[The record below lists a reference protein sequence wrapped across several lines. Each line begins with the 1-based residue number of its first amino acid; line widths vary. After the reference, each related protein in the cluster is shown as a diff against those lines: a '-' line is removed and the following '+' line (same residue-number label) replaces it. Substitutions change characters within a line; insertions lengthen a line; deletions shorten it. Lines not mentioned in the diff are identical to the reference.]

1 MLSAR
6 VLLLFAW
13 LVLILS
19 LFWDPYSPLLTK
31 PDNIGS
37 PFHVTD
43 AAVVVQDYDL
53 VATPY
58 ALAPRIFWTMLIPI
72 LPLFLMV
79 FGHEAWRRI
88 CPLSFASQIPG
99 YLRLRRFRNKFD
111 RRTGH
116 ATRAIMLIDR
126 KSWLARNAWY
136 FQFGLLFVGVTLRL
150 LAINSDRHSMGFA
163 LLAVIVAAILTGIL
177 WGGKTWCNYFCPA
190 NIVQKIYTE
199 PGGIL
204 ESAPHFSRPP
214 LPQSMCRKP
223 SPKGDVS
230 ACVACTASCG
240 DIDLQGSYWTG
251 VLDPQRRNV
260 YYMFFGLVLGF
271 YGYYYLYSGSWDYYF
286 SGIWTHEDDVLQR
299 LFAPGFC
306 IFGTIIAVPK
316 AIAAPLTLAVA
327 CALAL
332 LAGRALE
339 ALYRR
344 LRSQEDGMTE
354 KVIVHHCL
362 SVAAWLSINAFYLF
376 GGRPNILLL
385 PALSGHVIDVAIVA
399 LTTVWLRRALQ
410 YSPLLYQQEGMA
422 SSLLEQ
428 LRKLKVDVS
437 KFLDGRSLD
446 KLKANEIYLLTKV
459 LPGFSQQQKLS
470 AYRKI
475 LDEAVTKGTTASASS
490 LKLLEDFR
498 HQMNITEEEHTQLLE
513 ELGVSAV
520 AGADS
525 AIMTVEEK
533 AASIA
538 HYRGILAGLVAS
550 REVANT
556 AIGDIL
562 EEPSFLSTVA
572 MLRQSLQ
579 IDEHEHQ
586 AAIDELLLQSGAAN
600 SKMEEAMEALVRQK
614 SIRLCLEAAEISD
627 PLSVTLLELLLQ
639 EMEEQ
644 ERSNLLQVLTV
655 LSTHGPED
663 HFQRY
668 AADLA
673 SLSDQGLA
681 PVLDQ
686 LAPYRPDRR
695 WRDILHP
702 TIAAI
707 LIGAAHAPPSTI
719 AGDGDRRWTD
729 RKAILG
735 SLNTEEN
742 LAAVLA
748 YEDPLIQAIGLTVFD
763 RIDSSVAQRAAR
775 QLLFGGR
782 AGDHPLLT
790 AATER
795 TLGIDRNG
803 ALRELE
809 TILYATLHASGQPAR
824 SFALRQDDITIGR
837 AVDNDVVIE
846 DAAVSDYHL
855 AIAARH
861 GQAQLT
867 RLGDGDVIVCGTRL
881 AETSIEIAAGTQI
894 ALGDAMAPRIVIDQD
909 RGIEDEQ
916 ELDLS
921 PIVRLA
927 MLAHNGKLAHLPLS
941 MLADM
946 ALQVRIMHYR
956 QGAILRNAINGD
968 RHCLIHRGQVRL
980 YDPRDTDPVR
990 DRILESFDFIS
1001 ADLLDRSSNLV
1012 SQVTSDVAVLIII
1025 PPIPE
1030 LKATAPKRVR
1040 SRVQRE
1046 QLSQDGTIPAGSP
1059 LPPAQYLPIGSD

>member
-6 VLLLFAW
+6 GFLLLAW

-19 LFWDPYSPLLTK
+19 LFWDPYSPLLTM
-31 PDNIGS
+31 PDNIAS

-43 AAVVVQDYDL
+43 AAVRVQNYDL

-58 ALAPRIFWTMLIPI
+58 SLAPRIFWTMLIPI

-88 CPLSFASQIPG
+88 CPLSFASQVPG
-99 YLRLRRFRNKFD
+99 YLKLRRFRHKFD

-136 FQFGLLFVGVTLRL
+136 FQFGFLFIGVTLRL
-150 LAINSDRHSMGFA
+150 LVINSDRHGMGFA
-163 LLAVIVAAILTGIL
+163 LLGIIVAAMLTGFL

-199 PGGIL
+199 PGGIF
-204 ESAPHFSRPP
+204 ESTPHFSRPA

-240 DIDLQGSYWTG
+240 DIDLQGSYWNG

-260 YYMFFGLVLGF
+260 YYMFFGLILGF
-271 YGYYYLYSGSWDYYF
+271 YGYYYLYSGTWDYYF
-286 SGIWTHEDDVLQR
+286 SGIWTHEDGVLQR
-299 LFAPGFC
+299 LFSPGFS
-306 IFGTIIAVPK
+306 ILGDNLPVPK
-316 AIAAPLTLAVA
+316 IVAAPLTLAVA

-332 LAGRALE
+332 VTGRTLE
-339 ALYRR
+339 EVYRR

-376 GGRPNILLL
+376 GGRPNILLFPTL
-385 PALSGHVIDVAIVA
+385 GGRVIDVAIVA

-410 YSPLLYQQEGMA
+410 HTPLLYQQEGMA

-428 LRKLKVDVS
+428 LKKLKVNVS

-475 LDEAVTKGTTASASS
+475 LDEAVTKGTTGSASS

-498 HQMNITEEEHTQLLE
+498 HQMNITEEEHLQLLE
-513 ELGVSAV
+513 ELGVSTV
-520 AGADS
+520 AGSDS
-525 AIMTVEEK
+525 AIMTAEEK

-550 REVANT
+550 RQVANG

-579 IDEHEHQ
+579 IDENEHQ
-586 AAIDELLLQSGAAN
+586 AAIDELLLLAGASN
-600 SKMEEAMEALVRQK
+600 SRLEEAMEALVRQK

-627 PLSVTLLELLLQ
+627 PLYVTLLELLLL
-639 EMEEQ
+639 EMDEY
-644 ERSNLLQVLTV
+644 ERGNLLRVLSV

-663 HFQRY
+663 QFQRY
-668 AADLA
+668 ALDLA

-681 PVLDQ
+681 PILNQIVPSQ
-686 LAPYRPDRR
+686 PDRR

-702 TIAAI
+702 TISAI
-707 LIGAAHAPPSTI
+707 L
-719 AGDGDRRWTD
+719 AGDAPAPLGNAVGDGNRRWTD
-729 RKAILG
+729 RKAILD
-735 SLNTEEN
+735 SLSIEEN
-742 LAAVLA
+742 LTAVLA

-763 RIDSSVAQRAAR
+763 RIDPTVAQRAAR
-775 QLLFGGR
+775 QLVFSGR
-782 AGDHPLLT
+782 AGDHPILT
-790 AATER
+790 AAAEHA
-795 TLGIDRNG
+795 LGIDRSG
-803 ALRELE
+803 TLRDQE
-809 TILYATLHASGQPAR
+809 TILYATLHTAQQQPR
-824 SFALRQDDITIGR
+824 TFALGQDDITIGR
-837 AVDNDVVIE
+837 ARDNDVVID
-846 DAAVSDYHL
+846 DAVVWDYHL
-855 AIAARH
+855 AIAAQH
-861 GQAQLT
+861 GQA
-867 RLGDGDVIVCGTRL
+867 RLTRL
-881 AETSIEIAAGTQI
+881 AEGDILVGGDRLAEHPIEVAAGTTI
-894 ALGDAMAPRIVIDQD
+894 VLGDERAAKIVIERDQ
-909 RGIEDEQ
+909 GIGDEQ
-916 ELDLS
+916 DLNIS
-921 PIVRLA
+921 PILRLA

-946 ALQVRIMHYR
+946 ALQVRVVRYR
-956 QGAILRNAINGD
+956 EGAILRNIVSGD
-968 RHCLIHRGQVRL
+968 RHCLIHQGQVRL
-980 YDPRDTDPVR
+980 YDSRNPDPVPER
-990 DRILESFDFIS
+990 TLESFDFIG
-1001 ADLLDRSSNLV
+1001 ADLLDRASYLRP
-1012 SQVTSDVAVLIII
+1012 QVTSNFAILIVL
-1025 PPIPE
+1025 PPISE
-1030 LKATAPKRVR
+1030 LKATMPKRETSKIQVTPF
-1040 SRVQRE
+1040 SPD
-1046 QLSQDGTIPAGSP
+1046 STTGTSLLPA
-1059 LPPAQYLPIGSD
+1059 

>member
-1 MLSAR
+1 MLSTR
-6 VLLLFAW
+6 GLLLLAW
-13 LVLILS
+13 LVLIIS
-19 LFWDPYSPLLTK
+19 LFWDPYSALLTK
-31 PDNIGS
+31 PDNIAS

-43 AAVVVQDYDL
+43 AAVRVQDYSL

-58 ALAPRIFWTMLIPI
+58 SLSPRIFWTMLIPI

-99 YLRLRRFRNKFD
+99 YLRLRRFRNRFD

-150 LAINSDRHSMGFA
+150 LVINSDRHSMGFA
-163 LLAVIVAAILTGIL
+163 LLAIIVAAIVTGIL

-204 ESAPHFSRPP
+204 ESAPHFSRPA

-240 DIDLQGSYWTG
+240 DIDLQGSYWNG

-260 YYMFFGLVLGF
+260 YYMFLGLILGF

-286 SGIWTHEDDVLQR
+286 SGIWTHEDGVLQR
-299 LFAPGFC
+299 LFSPGFC
-306 IFGTIIAVPK
+306 IFGKIIAVPK
-316 AIAAPLTLAVA
+316 IAAAPLTLAVA
-327 CALAL
+327 CALSL
-332 LAGRALE
+332 LVGRALE

-344 LRSQEDGMTE
+344 LRSHEDGMTE

-385 PALSGHVIDVAIVA
+385 PALGGRLIDVAIVA

-410 YSPLLYQQEGMA
+410 HSPLLYQQEGMA
-422 SSLLEQ
+422 STLLEQ
-428 LRKLKVDVS
+428 LRKLKVNVS

-525 AIMTVEEK
+525 TIMTAEERV
-533 AASIA
+533 AAIA
-538 HYRGILAGLVAS
+538 HYRGLLAGLVAS
-550 REVANT
+550 RNEANT
-556 AIGDIL
+556 TIGEIL
-562 EEPSFLSTVA
+562 EDPSFLSTVA

-627 PLSVTLLELLLQ
+627 PLSVTLLDLLLQ

-644 ERSNLLQVLTV
+644 ERASLLQVLSV
-655 LSTHGPED
+655 LSSHGAED

-673 SLSDQGLA
+673 GLSDQGLA

-686 LAPYRPDRR
+686 LTPSRLDRR
-695 WRDILHP
+695 WRDVLHP
-702 TIAAI
+702 TISAI
-707 LIGAAHAPPSTI
+707 LIGAAHAPPSVPS
-719 AGDGDRRWTD
+719 GDGDRRWTD

-735 SLNTEEN
+735 SLNIAEN

-763 RIDSSVAQRAAR
+763 RIDPSAAQRAAR
-775 QLLFGGR
+775 QLLFSGR
-782 AGDHPLLT
+782 AGDHPILT

-795 TLGIDRNG
+795 SLGIDRNG
-803 ALRELE
+803 QVRDQE
-809 TILYATLHASGQPAR
+809 TTLYATLHTGRQPVR
-824 SFALRQDDITIGR
+824 RFALRQDDITIGR
-837 AVDNDVVIE
+837 AADNDVVVDDEAI
-846 DAAVSDYHL
+846 SDYHL
-855 AIAARH
+855 AIASKH
-861 GQAQLT
+861 GQAQLM
-867 RLGDGDVIVCGTRL
+867 RLGGGDVVVGGKRL
-881 AETSIEIAAGTQI
+881 TEGRIDIAVGSTI
-894 ALGDAMAPRIVIDQD
+894 ALGDAMAPTIVIEQD
-909 RGIEDEQ
+909 RGTDDEQ
-916 ELDLS
+916 ELDVS

-927 MLAHNGKLAHLPLS
+927 MLAHNGKLSHLSLS

-946 ALQVRIMHYR
+946 ALQVRIMRYR
-956 QGAILRNAINGD
+956 HGATIRNAIDRD
-968 RHCLIHRGQVRL
+968 RHCLIHRGQVQL
-980 YDPRDTDPVR
+980 YDPRHTDPVPGR
-990 DRILESFDFIS
+990 VFESYDFVS
-1001 ADLLDRSSNLV
+1001 ADLLDQGSDLV
-1012 SQVTSDVAVLIII
+1012 PRVTSDVAVLIIF

-1030 LKATAPKRVR
+1030 LKATVPNR
-1040 SRVQRE
+1040 SRSNIQRAE
-1046 QLSQDGTIPAGSP
+1046 LVRDSGAERS
-1059 LPPAQYLPIGSD
+1059 LPQPSFLPMGAD